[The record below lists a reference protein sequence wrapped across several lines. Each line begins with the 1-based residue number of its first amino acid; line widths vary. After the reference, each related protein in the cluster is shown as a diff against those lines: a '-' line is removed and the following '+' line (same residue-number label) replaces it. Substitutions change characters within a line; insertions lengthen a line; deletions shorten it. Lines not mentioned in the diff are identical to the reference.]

1 MPKDNLGVCPLFS
14 SHSGKSQAYILFL
27 VHFNM
32 YEADNEWYSHPD
44 FLGRGG
50 FRSANTDIIF
60 ECNVWFCVIREIQSD
75 IKIEYF

>member
-1 MPKDNLGVCPLFS
+1 
-14 SHSGKSQAYILFL
+14 
-27 VHFNM
+27 M

-60 ECNVWFCVIREIQSD
+60 ECNGWFCVIREIQSD
-75 IKIEYF
+75 IKIEYFWTKFILKVILIYFYCTLCKPHYAGITFRN